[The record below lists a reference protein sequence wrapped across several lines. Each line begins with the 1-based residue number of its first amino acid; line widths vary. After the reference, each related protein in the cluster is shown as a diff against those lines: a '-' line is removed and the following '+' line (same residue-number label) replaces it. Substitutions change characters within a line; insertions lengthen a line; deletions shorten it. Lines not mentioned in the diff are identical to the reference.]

1 MRMEVKRTSVMKKC
15 AGKKTYEAGSM
26 GNEKS
31 NNLEGCRGI

>member
-1 MRMEVKRTSVMKKC
+1 MRKVDNDLMSRVC

-31 NNLEGCRGI
+31 NDFEGCRGI